1 MALARPWIWT
11 GFNTDGSIKNP
22 DTAFKS
28 FVIPITSN
36 TNLLGSS
43 SPNTTL
49 EITN

>member
-22 DTAFKS
+22 DTAFQS
-28 FVIPITSN
+28 FIIPITSN
-36 TNLLGSS
+36 TNLLDSS

-49 EITN
+49 EIKN